1 MKKLEQTECL
11 TMEEQII
18 EKIVLEYK
26 LLIKNINLTDN
37 EAYNDEI
44 SILLYN
50 SICGNLNIS
59 NYIVSIY
66 VVDTYHYSLLIDING
81 KAFILDPNYK
91 KWFKNAKYKFE
102 NSKGCQAQPGFF
114 VLKEPYGKKFATR
127 VFKKGY
133 FECTERNMKLYCDGF
148 VLANYNNGKK
158 LKDFIYD
165 TKNTKDDY
173 IANITSK
180 TTFGEKCYK
189 KVK

>member
-66 VVDTYHYSLLIDING
+66 VVDTYHYSLL
-81 KAFILDPNYK
+81 
-91 KWFKNAKYKFE
+91 
-102 NSKGCQAQPGFF
+102 
-114 VLKEPYGKKFATR
+114 
-127 VFKKGY
+127 
-133 FECTERNMKLYCDGF
+133 MK
-148 VLANYNNGKK
+148 
-158 LKDFIYD
+158 
-165 TKNTKDDY
+165 
-173 IANITSK
+173 
-180 TTFGEKCYK
+180 
-189 KVK
+189 